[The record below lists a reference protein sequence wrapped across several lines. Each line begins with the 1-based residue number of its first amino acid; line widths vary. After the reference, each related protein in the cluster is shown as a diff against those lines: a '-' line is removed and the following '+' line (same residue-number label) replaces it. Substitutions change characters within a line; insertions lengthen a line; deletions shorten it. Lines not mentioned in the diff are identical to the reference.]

1 MGIQLASKEENK
13 TKKIILQILNIGII
27 IFLFVCM
34 AISLNLPHTEVIK
47 AKFFTFNNL
56 YTAYYTSGW
65 YLSLLIPYVITSVI
79 MLMSLIVSVYIAQ
92 KEKNILLP
100 IILLAGYFT
109 QGIMVMAP
117 YSPLRTTFTTIMFF
131 IIAIGY
137 LCYISLKYKYS
148 ILLAFAIPLTVINV
162 YLGIALM
169 VIYTGINSLN
179 IDKSKNDKIIIAI
192 LLVFGTVAM
201 FNWFQAYIGYKE
213 NKAIYNENI
222 LRLENFVKE
231 NPIIEGQKDKE
242 LVLLLRKDEK
252 YGFTAMTGIDWI
264 DNAIKNYFDIDIS
277 VTLKG
282 QKYNEEN

>member
-117 YSPLRTTFTTIMFF
+117 YSPLRTTFTTITVSYTHLTLPT
-131 IIAIGY
+131 IA
-137 LCYISLKYKYS
+137 
-148 ILLAFAIPLTVINV
+148 
-162 YLGIALM
+162 
-169 VIYTGINSLN
+169 
-179 IDKSKNDKIIIAI
+179 
-192 LLVFGTVAM
+192 
-201 FNWFQAYIGYKE
+201 
-213 NKAIYNENI
+213 
-222 LRLENFVKE
+222 
-231 NPIIEGQKDKE
+231 
-242 LVLLLRKDEK
+242 
-252 YGFTAMTGIDWI
+252 
-264 DNAIKNYFDIDIS
+264 
-277 VTLKG
+277 
-282 QKYNEEN
+282 